1 MRDTATEIDRRS
13 KLVTRMNGSHRVL
26 IIEEGAGL
34 WGAQRYL
41 LRLAPLLEARGF
53 QQILA
58 APYECATA
66 QAWRETGRPQVNLEI
81 PSERSIRGDD
91 GTISV
96 KLSLREAV
104 RTLGAGRRIAS
115 LVRITGADVIHA
127 NSHWSHGEAVIASQL
142 ARRPVVLHL
151 HEENEPD
158 MVGRLRGL
166 AVLGADASI
175 AVSEAVARSL
185 PSRATR
191 RTVVIRNGIDPVAMS
206 PGARDPAVRS
216 EMAFSVD
223 SPVVLALSRLDPRK
237 GVDHVIRAV
246 AGLPQDLADTC
257 LAIAGAPSLDPE
269 NGARLQS
276 RGSKLLGERVRFLG
290 PRSDVRELLRAADT
304 LVLASTLEGLPLSV
318 LEAQACGLPV
328 VAYPTAGIPEVVIHE
343 ETGLLAAPSSVVDL
357 TGQLARVLRDASLRN
372 HLSVQGRERV
382 LRESTLDRQADLQAK
397 LLRSLVGGR
406 GSR

>member
-1 MRDTATEIDRRS
+1 MVAGVDEAWD
-13 KLVTRMNGSHRVL
+13 GHRVL
-26 IIEEGAGL
+26 IIEQGAGL

-58 APYECATA
+58 APHACATA
-66 QAWRETGRPQVNLEI
+66 HAWRATGRPQVDLEI
-81 PSERSIRGDD
+81 PSERTVRDED
-91 GTISV
+91 GAISV
-96 KLSLREAV
+96 TLSLREAA
-104 RTLGAGRRIAS
+104 RTLGVARRIAS
-115 LVRITGADVIHA
+115 LVRRTGADIIHA
-127 NSHWSHGEAVIASQL
+127 NSHWSHGEAVIASRL

-151 HEENEPD
+151 HEENEQD

-166 AVLGADASI
+166 AVLGADASL

-185 PSRATR
+185 PSRASR
-191 RTVVIRNGIDPVAMS
+191 RAVVIRNGIDPAAMS
-206 PGARDPAVRS
+206 PGVRDPAVRS
-216 EMAFSVD
+216 EMTANVD

-246 AGLPQDLADTC
+246 AGLPLDLAGTC

-269 NGARLQS
+269 NGARLQNL
-276 RGSKLLGERVRFLG
+276 GSKLLRDRVRFLG
-290 PRSDVRELLRAADT
+290 RRSDVLELLRAADA

-328 VAYPTAGIPEVVIHE
+328 VAYPTAGIPEVVTHE
-343 ETGLLAAPSSVVDL
+343 QTGLLAAPGNVEDL
-357 TGQLARVLRDASLRN
+357 SRQLARVLRDASLRN

-382 LRESTLDRQADLQAK
+382 LRESTLSRQADLQAK
-397 LLRSLVGGR
+397 LLRSVVGR
-406 GSR
+406 HGSR